1 MTSQINYL
9 AITTSYPVAGVDN
22 DSQGFRDNF
31 TAISNALSVAKT
43 ELTALQNNAVIKAT
57 LTGTPTAVN
66 NDLLGSTISNGLYKN
81 MSGVSY
87 GAVTVLASSV
97 VDVDLANGPLQIFA
111 FAGNATLRFINW
123 PGSGKYAKIRLHL
136 KSTGTIAVPAGGTYT
151 PTLGTENGGT
161 LTYASGFPSLALS
174 TTGNHKV
181 IEAWSYDDGAS
192 VYVRYLG
199 EY

>member
-1 MTSQINYL
+1 MTSAINYS
-9 AITTSYPVAGVDN
+9 AINTAYPVPGVDN

-31 TAISNALSVAKT
+31 AAISNALSVAKT
-43 ELTALQNNAVIKAT
+43 ELTSLQTNAVIKST
-57 LTGTPTAVN
+57 LSGTPTPVN
-66 NDLLGSTISNGLYKN
+66 NNLLGSTISNGLYKS

-97 VDVDLANGPLQIFA
+97 VDVDINNGPLQIFA

-123 PGSGKYAKIRLHL
+123 PSSGSYAKVRLHL
-136 KSTGTIAVPAGGTYT
+136 KSTGTLAVPAGGTYT
-151 PTLGTENGGT
+151 PVLGTENGGT
-161 LTYASGFPSLALS
+161 LVYASGFPSLALN
-174 TTGNHKV
+174 TTGSHKV
-181 IEAWSYDDGAS
+181 VEAWTYDDGAN